1 MIDWVRE
8 KASKVPET
16 GRRPER
22 GGRILKRSPLCSRLS
37 GGPGTN
43 LVGLI
48 FFTYKMEGWAQ
59 MIRHFQRFLNSALR
73 GNQRVGQS
81 WAGETEEPC
90 SVSDLW
96 RRRRV
101 GGPEKGLPRNVG
113 MPRARRPRG
122 GGWSLSGGDG
132 SEPVSSGRAWGAGD
146 NGQFGSSL
154 AQEPRLQV
162 TGGHRSPLRAK
173 GFISA
178 PGRRCWSLC
187 T

>member
-8 KASKVPET
+8 ESSKVPET
-16 GRRPER
+16 GSRAER

-59 MIRHFQRFLNSALR
+59 MIRHLQRFLNSALR

-101 GGPEKGLPRNVG
+101 RGPEKGLPEE
-113 MPRARRPRG
+113 RG
-122 GGWSLSGGDG
+122 D
-132 SEPVSSGRAWGAGD
+132 
-146 NGQFGSSL
+146 
-154 AQEPRLQV
+154 AQGPE
-162 TGGHRSPLRAK
+162 AK
-173 GFISA
+173 GRGLE
-178 PGRRCWSLC
+178 PQWRGWE
-187 T
+187 